1 MNALVFGKLLAIFA
15 NVGLGYLLARLGW
28 LGAASAKASG
38 LSGPAASEEGLRRSA
53 AVMSDLAFTLFVP
66 ALLFRT
72 MAVMDVSAMPWPMV
86 TGYYVPAVVFTLGAY
101 VVYRWRLTVQH
112 PERPP
117 AHSRPGAG
125 AGVMAVSAAYGNA
138 VQLGIPMSTA
148 LFGEVGL
155 GLHLALVALH
165 GLILLSLVTFV
176 VEWDLARSD
185 PQVSAA
191 RSLLNALRN
200 AVLHPV
206 TSPILLGL
214 LWNATGWALPGPVD
228 EALRTL
234 SLAVV
239 PVCLVLIGVNLAQFG
254 LRGRMRLALGL
265 GLAKLLLLPLAV
277 LLVAG
282 GLLGLR
288 GVPLGV
294 VVMMAALPSGSNA
307 LIFAQRYQ
315 TREAEATA
323 VIVVTSLAFVATS
336 SLWLAVLHALGQV

>member
-1 MNALVFGKLLAIFA
+1 MRLTLILL
-15 NVGLGYLLARLGW
+15 L
-28 LGAASAKASG
+28 
-38 LSGPAASEEGLRRSA
+38 
-53 AVMSDLAFTLFVP
+53 SDLAFTLFVP

-86 TGYYVPAVVFTLGAY
+86 TGFYIPAVTFTLVAY
-101 VVYRWRLTVQH
+101 AWHRWRLSH
-112 PERPP
+112 PPTGRT
-117 AHSRPGAG
+117 AAVSRTAAD
-125 AGVMAVSAAYGNA
+125 AGVMAVSVSYGNA

-214 LWNATGWALPGPVD
+214 LWNATGWPLPGPVD

-234 SLAVV
+234 STAVV

-254 LRGRMRLALGL
+254 LRGRMRLALGM